1 MSKKSQVQLAKSWH
15 NAVKSQLIGEQ

>member
-1 MSKKSQVQLAKSWH
+1 MSKKSQVKLAKSGH